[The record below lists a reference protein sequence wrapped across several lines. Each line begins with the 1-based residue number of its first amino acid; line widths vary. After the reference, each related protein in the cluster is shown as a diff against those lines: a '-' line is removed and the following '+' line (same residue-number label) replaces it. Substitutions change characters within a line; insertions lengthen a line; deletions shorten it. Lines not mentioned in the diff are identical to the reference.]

1 MDHSAALDLL
11 AELHA
16 GRIARCWLLAELHAG
31 RIARC
36 WLLAEL
42 HAGRIARCWLLPL
55 DPVEFDD
62 IWSGVTA

>member
-1 MDHSAALDLL
+1 MDHSAALD
-11 AELHA
+11 
-16 GRIARCWLLAELHAG
+16 
-31 RIARC
+31 
-36 WLLAEL
+36 LLAEL